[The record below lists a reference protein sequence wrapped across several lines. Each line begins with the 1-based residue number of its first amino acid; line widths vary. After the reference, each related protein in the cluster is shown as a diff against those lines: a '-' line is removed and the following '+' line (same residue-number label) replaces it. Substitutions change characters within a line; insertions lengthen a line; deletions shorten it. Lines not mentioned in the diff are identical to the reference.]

1 MRILLDTNILISAS
15 RSREGTPFLAFI
27 QAITAPNRGVICD
40 QNLEELRRVYNRKF
54 PHKLDLLE
62 NFLTLALPELEIIPM
77 PVLVIREETSIRD
90 AADRPILR
98 AAIAANV
105 DILLTGDKD
114 FLESGLTHPKI
125 LTPAEFLR
133 QVSGQTPS

>member
-1 MRILLDTNILISAS
+1 MRILLDTNVLISAS

-27 QAITAPNRGVICD
+27 QAITAPNRGVICE
-40 QNLEELRRVYNRKF
+40 QNLEELRRVYKRKF
-54 PHKLDLLE
+54 PHKLDQLE
-62 NFLTLALPELEIIPM
+62 NFLALTLPELELIPT
-77 PVLVIREETSIRD
+77 PELVMNEESSIRD

-98 AAIAANV
+98 AALSAKV

-114 FLESGLTHPKI
+114 FLESGLTRPKI

-133 QVSGQTPS
+133 QI